1 MLGTHR
7 VAQHPPCPQTIA
19 VILWLSG
26 WLKAR
31 QQSAAAPLQLL
42 RTRLLP
48 SRPVP
53 KLPAAICS
61 ATTRGADASE
71 ADDPV
76 AQAFRPV
83 LPGML
88 SSAFDAGQQ
97 TPEVAP
103 LMLPQYAHPALSA
116 VSPVGQLSAARQ
128 AQPAC

>member
-1 MLGTHR
+1 MLETHQF
-7 VAQHPPCPQTIA
+7 AQHWPCPQTIDA
-19 VILWLSG
+19 IPWLTS

-31 QQSAAAPLQLL
+31 HQSAAAPLHLL
-42 RTRLLP
+42 RTGLLP
-48 SRPVP
+48 SRPAP
-53 KLPAAICS
+53 KLPAGICS

-103 LMLPQYAHPALSA
+103 LLLPQSAHPALTA
-116 VSPVGQLSAARQ
+116 VSTAWQLSAARQ
-128 AQPAC
+128 VRPAC

>member
-1 MLGTHR
+1 MLETHQ
-7 VAQHPPCPQTIA
+7 VARHRPCPQAIA
-19 VILWLSG
+19 AIPWLTG
-26 WLKAR
+26 WLKAMH
-31 QQSAAAPLQLL
+31 QFAAAPLHLL
-42 RTRLLP
+42 RTGLLP
-48 SRPVP
+48 SRPAP

-103 LMLPQYAHPALSA
+103 LLLPQSVHPELTAVSA
-116 VSPVGQLSAARQ
+116 VWQLTAATQ
-128 AQPAC
+128 AQLAR